1 MILQGGYLYIMM
13 TISPIN
19 KAVENNRFFYLL
31 CLSFLAFSGLM
42 LACVTKAD
50 SFIALNQFHSQTMD
64 FFFARYTFLGDG
76 TCSLIVC
83 AILLFTKQR
92 NLALCVLLAYLSSGL
107 FAQTLKHLIVA
118 PRPRIYFES
127 SNIPFYLDFFKTS
140 CAGNN
145 SFPSGHTTSAF
156 ALATVLAS
164 HFKRIVP
171 SILLFIGALLVG
183 FSRVYTGEHFP
194 LDVWTAMAIG
204 ISFGLIA
211 IVLLKDKKI
220 VLGRFGSRKNTQPAA
235 SLFAE

>member
-1 MILQGGYLYIMM
+1 MILKRAYLYTMM
-13 TISPIN
+13 TISSIN
-19 KAVENNRFFYLL
+19 KAIENNRFFHLL

-42 LACVTKAD
+42 LACITKAD
-50 SFIALNQFHSQTMD
+50 SFIVLNQLHNRNMD

-83 AILLFTKQR
+83 AIMLFTKQR
-92 NLALCVLLAYLSSGL
+92 NLALCILLAYLSSGL
-107 FAQTLKHLIVA
+107 FAQTLKHLIFA
-118 PRPRIYFES
+118 PRPRIYFETS
-127 SNIPFYLDFFKTS
+127 SIPFYLDFFKTS

-164 HFKRIVP
+164 HFKRTLH
-171 SILLFIGALLVG
+171 SILLFTGALLVG

-194 LDVWTAMAIG
+194 LDVWTAMVIG
-204 ISFGLIA
+204 IVFGLIA
-211 IVLLKDKKI
+211 IILLKDKTI
-220 VLGRFGSRKNTQPAA
+220 TLRGFGSRKNAQPTA

>member
-1 MILQGGYLYIMM
+1 MILRTGYLYTMM
-13 TISPIN
+13 TISPIS
-19 KAVENNRFFYLL
+19 KVFENRLFYML

-50 SFIALNQFHSQTMD
+50 SFIALNQLHSQTMD

-76 TCSLIVC
+76 TTSLVVC
-83 AILLFTKQR
+83 AILLFTRQR

-107 FAQTLKHLIVA
+107 FAQTLKHLIFA
-118 PRPRIYFES
+118 PRPKIYFET
-127 SNIPFYLDFFKTS
+127 SNLPFYIDFFKTS

-164 HFKRIVP
+164 HFKRTAYT
-171 SILLFIGALLVG
+171 ILFFTGALLVG

-194 LDVWTAMAIG
+194 LDVWTAMVIG
-204 ISFGLIA
+204 IAFGLISVFM
-211 IVLLKDKKI
+211 IKDKVI
-220 VLGRFGSRKNTQPAA
+220 VFPWLKGRKNTRSATP
-235 SLFAE
+235 LFAE